1 MVSSLM
7 LMSTSDWG
15 FQGSQPSSNLYLI
28 HLRTAI
34 VSIFYRVTS
43 NGKLRMITE
52 IIRSAILYLDTQ
64 LIFST

>member
-1 MVSSLM
+1 MVFKTVVSWL
-7 LMSTSDWG
+7 L
-15 FQGSQPSSNLYLI
+15 L
-28 HLRTAI
+28 